1 MCGFSNAIT
10 FKDIDDED
18 IDSVE
23 KFVKSDLIQYFT
35 PHQQSTPKMK
45 EDDIESCIES
55 ELSEDD
61 KQSFFGVYSSNPSK
75 FVFLRGERKMLS
87 ALVDHVK
94 SITAGPEG
102 SKHFQL
108 NEDGIDKIKITWKGS
123 FTSKLGMHFGD
134 GKRNSR
140 QKKVVSKKS
149 SVDLKHDL
157 YEKLQVFM
165 QTNYNVLVPNLAPNQ
180 VDVKI
185 APNNVI
191 SAKIHCVVCLAQK
204 KAKMIS
210 IYCRNTEGNPY
221 WVFSNLQRH
230 IDGHF
235 KKSDLDTDRVDGIA
249 TMSGLAENENLEEE
263 EELGTGS
270 QSDAGKRSRIVD
282 SMFTQLTVQMI
293 KMKNTV
299 SVHKEPK
306 EKFDFQLKDDALA
319 TIHVTAIKKD
329 GNCLFS
335 ALAHQIF
342 HVKLNSSEHEKATM
356 DLRQESV
363 NYIKGNFHEF
373 AHDIRGRVLDK
384 MPSTKTQDIEKE
396 CTFFINQCLT
406 RAGCWGGFESI
417 KAISKL
423 HKINILIFCENGAYY
438 FANRFDA
445 GYNASVCLAFRDAN
459 RLKKKNAGT
468 VKNHYDSVVDI
479 DTHTL
484 SECSEYCAKIS
495 HKTECNINSDSIIS
509 LEDSFASQQ

>member
-35 PHQQSTPKMK
+35 SHQSTPKTK
-45 EDDIESCIES
+45 EDDIDSCIES

-75 FVFLRGERKMLS
+75 FVFLRGERKMLN

-108 NEDGIDKIKITWKGS
+108 NEDGTDKIKISWKGS
-123 FTSKLGMHFGD
+123 FTSNLGMHFGD
-134 GKRNSR
+134 GKRSSR

-149 SVDLKHDL
+149 SVDLEHDL
-157 YEKLQVFM
+157 YEKLQAYM
-165 QTNYNVLVPNLAPNQ
+165 QKNYKELESNLAPNQ
-180 VDVKI
+180 VDVEI

-191 SAKIHCVVCLAQK
+191 SAKVHCVVCLAQK
-204 KAKMIS
+204 KAKKIS
-210 IYCRNTEGNPY
+210 IYCRTTEGNPY

-235 KKSDLDTDRVDGIA
+235 KKTDHDTDRDDGI
-249 TMSGLAENENLEEE
+249 TTLSSLTENEELEEE
-263 EELGTGS
+263 EVLGSGP
-270 QSDAGKRSRIVD
+270 QSDTGKRSRIVD
-282 SMFTQLTVQMI
+282 LMFTQLTVQTI

-299 SVHKEPK
+299 SVHNEPK
-306 EKFDFQLKDDALA
+306 EKFNFQLTNDALA

-363 NYIKGNFHEF
+363 NYIKGNFNEF

-384 MPSTKTQDIEKE
+384 MPSSEDIEKE
-396 CTFFINQCLT
+396 CTFFVNQCLP

-417 KAISKL
+417 KAISKMY
-423 HKINILIFCENGAYY
+423 KINILIFSENGAYY

-459 RLKKKNAGT
+459 RVKKKTAGT

-484 SECSEYCAKIS
+484 SECSEFCAEIS
-495 HKTECNINSDSIIS
+495 FKTECNINSDSIIS
-509 LEDSFASQQ
+509 LQDSFESQQ